1 MNPAK
6 QSNET
11 PISRALTLLRQCPI
25 CNTAYA
31 AEMFRT
37 IDEHDGAN
45 LLHCTCSQCHQ
56 SVMAL
61 VMTSSTGVSS
71 VGMITDLT
79 AQDITRINRKSSI
92 TEDELLSFHSL
103 LNQEHVFE
111 QSVLATYKP

>member
-1 MNPAK
+1 MNTAK

-25 CNTAYA
+25 CSTAYA

-37 IDEHDGAN
+37 IDEQNGAN

-61 VMTSSTGVSS
+61 VMTSNTGVSS

-79 AQDITRINRKSSI
+79 VQDITRISRKSSI

-103 LNQEHVFE
+103 LNQ
-111 QSVLATYKP
+111 